1 MNESMLTKILAM
13 LDPEQRVE
21 IYKIPESSESPDDRV
36 LILTGEA
43 GRIDR
48 QSLIDD
54 GYEISGLYV
63 NVDGTVVIE
72 VEESD
77 PDDGELTLYDVLRCM
92 YPSEKAVV
100 VYRAGESRP
109 LATIHYGTVSDLIDA
124 LCSGEEDD
132 SDVVRSVNVRDII
145 AGDEVSDEQLI
156 TIEVG
161 SRSTY
166 LNINNCVKAGI
177 IYGKVSSPLPFD
189 SCRGVRHECVLG
201 Q

>member
-63 NVDGTVVIE
+63 NVDGTVVLE

-77 PDDGELTLYDVLRCM
+77 PNDGELTLYDVLRCM

-161 SRSTY
+161 E
-166 LNINNCVKAGI
+166 
-177 IYGKVSSPLPFD
+177 PLD
-189 SCRGVRHECVLG
+189 LSEY

>member
-63 NVDGTVVIE
+63 NVDGTVVLE

-100 VYRAGESRP
+100 VY
-109 LATIHYGTVSDLIDA
+109 
-124 LCSGEEDD
+124 
-132 SDVVRSVNVRDII
+132 
-145 AGDEVSDEQLI
+145 
-156 TIEVG
+156 
-161 SRSTY
+161 RSTY

-201 Q
+201 QQKSPLPSAGH

>member
-1 MNESMLTKILAM
+1 MGCC
-13 LDPEQRVE
+13 
-21 IYKIPESSESPDDRV
+21 SESPDDRV

-63 NVDGTVVIE
+63 NVDGTVVLE

-161 SRSTY
+161 E
-166 LNINNCVKAGI
+166 
-177 IYGKVSSPLPFD
+177 PLD
-189 SCRGVRHECVLG
+189 LSEY

>member
-1 MNESMLTKILAM
+1 MNESMLTKILTM
-13 LDPEQRVE
+13 LDPEQDVE
-21 IYKIPESSESPDDRV
+21 IYKISESSESPDDRV

-100 VYRAGESRP
+100 VLRPCENRP
-109 LATIHYGTVSDLIDA
+109 LATIHYGTVSDLIDV
-124 LCSGEEDD
+124 LCAGEEDD
-132 SDVVRSVNVRDII
+132 SDVVCSVNVRNII

-156 TIEVG
+156 TIELQDREEVF
-161 SRSTY
+161 TD
-166 LNINNCVKAGI
+166 IM
-177 IYGKVSSPLPFD
+177 
-189 SCRGVRHECVLG
+189 
-201 Q
+201 

>member
-63 NVDGTVVIE
+63 NVDGTVVLE
-72 VEESD
+72 VAESD

-161 SRSTY
+161 E
-166 LNINNCVKAGI
+166 
-177 IYGKVSSPLPFD
+177 PLD
-189 SCRGVRHECVLG
+189 LSEY

>member
-132 SDVVRSVNVRDII
+132 SDIVRSVNVRDII
-145 AGDEVSDEQLI
+145 AGDEVSDGQLI

-161 SRSTY
+161 E
-166 LNINNCVKAGI
+166 
-177 IYGKVSSPLPFD
+177 PLD
-189 SCRGVRHECVLG
+189 LSEY

>member
-63 NVDGTVVIE
+63 NVDGTVVLE

-77 PDDGELTLYDVLRCM
+77 PDYGELTLYDVLRCM

-161 SRSTY
+161 E
-166 LNINNCVKAGI
+166 
-177 IYGKVSSPLPFD
+177 PLD
-189 SCRGVRHECVLG
+189 LSEY

>member
-161 SRSTY
+161 E
-166 LNINNCVKAGI
+166 
-177 IYGKVSSPLPFD
+177 PLD
-189 SCRGVRHECVLG
+189 LSAY

>member
-63 NVDGTVVIE
+63 NVDDTVVLE

-161 SRSTY
+161 E
-166 LNINNCVKAGI
+166 
-177 IYGKVSSPLPFD
+177 PLD
-189 SCRGVRHECVLG
+189 LSEY

>member
-63 NVDGTVVIE
+63 NVDGTVVLE

-145 AGDEVSDEQLI
+145 VGDEVSDEQLI

-161 SRSTY
+161 E
-166 LNINNCVKAGI
+166 
-177 IYGKVSSPLPFD
+177 PLD
-189 SCRGVRHECVLG
+189 LSEY

>member
-1 MNESMLTKILAM
+1 MNESMLTKILTM
-13 LDPEQRVE
+13 LDPEQEVE
-21 IYKIPESSESPDDRV
+21 IYKIPESSASPDDRV
-36 LILTGEA
+36 LIQTGEV
-43 GRIDR
+43 GRINR
-48 QSLIDD
+48 QTFIDY
-54 GYEISGLYV
+54 GYEIYGLYAHA
-63 NVDGTVVIE
+63 DGTVVIE

-161 SRSTY
+161 E
-166 LNINNCVKAGI
+166 
-177 IYGKVSSPLPFD
+177 PLD
-189 SCRGVRHECVLG
+189 LSEY

>member
-1 MNESMLTKILAM
+1 MLTKILAM

-63 NVDGTVVIE
+63 NVDGTVVLE

-161 SRSTY
+161 E
-166 LNINNCVKAGI
+166 
-177 IYGKVSSPLPFD
+177 PLD
-189 SCRGVRHECVLG
+189 LSEY

>member
-92 YPSEKAVV
+92 YLSEKAVV
-100 VYRAGESRP
+100 VLRPCENRP

-145 AGDEVSDEQLI
+145 AGDEVSDEHLI

-161 SRSTY
+161 E
-166 LNINNCVKAGI
+166 
-177 IYGKVSSPLPFD
+177 PLD
-189 SCRGVRHECVLG
+189 LSEY

>member
-1 MNESMLTKILAM
+1 
-13 LDPEQRVE
+13 
-21 IYKIPESSESPDDRV
+21 
-36 LILTGEA
+36 
-43 GRIDR
+43 
-48 QSLIDD
+48 
-54 GYEISGLYV
+54 
-63 NVDGTVVIE
+63 
-72 VEESD
+72 
-77 PDDGELTLYDVLRCM
+77 M

-161 SRSTY
+161 E
-166 LNINNCVKAGI
+166 
-177 IYGKVSSPLPFD
+177 PLD
-189 SCRGVRHECVLG
+189 LSEY

>member
-63 NVDGTVVIE
+63 NVDGTVVLE

-161 SRSTY
+161 E
-166 LNINNCVKAGI
+166 
-177 IYGKVSSPLPFD
+177 PLD
-189 SCRGVRHECVLG
+189 LSEY

>member
-77 PDDGELTLYDVLRCM
+77 PDDGELPLYDVLRCM
-92 YPSEKAVV
+92 YPNEKAVV

-161 SRSTY
+161 E
-166 LNINNCVKAGI
+166 
-177 IYGKVSSPLPFD
+177 PLD
-189 SCRGVRHECVLG
+189 LSAY

>member
-1 MNESMLTKILAM
+1 MTQNSESKSI
-13 LDPEQRVE
+13 RF
-21 IYKIPESSESPDDRV
+21 SESPDDRV

-132 SDVVRSVNVRDII
+132 SDIVRSVNVRDII

-161 SRSTY
+161 E
-166 LNINNCVKAGI
+166 
-177 IYGKVSSPLPFD
+177 PLD
-189 SCRGVRHECVLG
+189 LSEY

>member
-63 NVDGTVVIE
+63 NVDGTVVLE

-77 PDDGELTLYDVLRCM
+77 PDDGELTLFDVLRCM

-161 SRSTY
+161 E
-166 LNINNCVKAGI
+166 
-177 IYGKVSSPLPFD
+177 PLD
-189 SCRGVRHECVLG
+189 LSEY

>member
-43 GRIDR
+43 ERIDR

-63 NVDGTVVIE
+63 NVDGTVVLE

-161 SRSTY
+161 E
-166 LNINNCVKAGI
+166 
-177 IYGKVSSPLPFD
+177 PLD
-189 SCRGVRHECVLG
+189 LSEY

>member
-63 NVDGTVVIE
+63 NVDGTVVLE

-77 PDDGELTLYDVLRCM
+77 PDDGELTLYDVLRGM

-161 SRSTY
+161 E
-166 LNINNCVKAGI
+166 
-177 IYGKVSSPLPFD
+177 PLD
-189 SCRGVRHECVLG
+189 LSEY

>member
-43 GRIDR
+43 GRVDR

-63 NVDGTVVIE
+63 NVDGTVVLE

-161 SRSTY
+161 E
-166 LNINNCVKAGI
+166 
-177 IYGKVSSPLPFD
+177 PLD
-189 SCRGVRHECVLG
+189 LSEY

>member
-54 GYEISGLYV
+54 GYEIFGLYV
-63 NVDGTVVIE
+63 NVDGTVVLE

-161 SRSTY
+161 E
-166 LNINNCVKAGI
+166 
-177 IYGKVSSPLPFD
+177 PLD
-189 SCRGVRHECVLG
+189 LSEY

>member
-92 YPSEKAVV
+92 YLSEKAVV
-100 VYRAGESRP
+100 VLRPCENRP

-145 AGDEVSDEQLI
+145 AGDEDSDEQLI

-161 SRSTY
+161 E
-166 LNINNCVKAGI
+166 
-177 IYGKVSSPLPFD
+177 PLD
-189 SCRGVRHECVLG
+189 LSEY

>member
-1 MNESMLTKILAM
+1 MNESMLTKILTM
-13 LDPEQRVE
+13 LDPEQDVE
-21 IYKIPESSESPDDRV
+21 IYKISESSESPDDRV

-43 GRIDR
+43 GQIDR

-63 NVDGTVVIE
+63 NVDGTVVLE

-124 LCSGEEDD
+124 LCSGEEDN

-161 SRSTY
+161 E
-166 LNINNCVKAGI
+166 
-177 IYGKVSSPLPFD
+177 PLD
-189 SCRGVRHECVLG
+189 LSAY

>member
-21 IYKIPESSESPDDRV
+21 IYKIPESSDSPNDRV

-92 YPSEKAVV
+92 YLSEKAVV
-100 VYRAGESRP
+100 VLRPCENRP

-161 SRSTY
+161 E
-166 LNINNCVKAGI
+166 
-177 IYGKVSSPLPFD
+177 PLD
-189 SCRGVRHECVLG
+189 LSEY

>member
-92 YPSEKAVV
+92 YLSEKAVV
-100 VYRAGESRP
+100 VLRPCENRP

-132 SDVVRSVNVRDII
+132 SDIVRSVNVRDII

-161 SRSTY
+161 E
-166 LNINNCVKAGI
+166 
-177 IYGKVSSPLPFD
+177 PLD
-189 SCRGVRHECVLG
+189 LSEY

>member
-63 NVDGTVVIE
+63 NVDGTVVLE

-161 SRSTY
+161 ELLDLSEY
-166 LNINNCVKAGI
+166 
-177 IYGKVSSPLPFD
+177 
-189 SCRGVRHECVLG
+189 

>member
-1 MNESMLTKILAM
+1 MNESMLTKILTM
-13 LDPEQRVE
+13 LDPEQDVE
-21 IYKIPESSESPDDRV
+21 IYKISESSESPDDRV

-54 GYEISGLYV
+54 GYEISGLYAHA
-63 NVDGTVVIE
+63 DGTVVIE

-161 SRSTY
+161 E
-166 LNINNCVKAGI
+166 
-177 IYGKVSSPLPFD
+177 PLD
-189 SCRGVRHECVLG
+189 LSEY

>member
-1 MNESMLTKILAM
+1 MNESMLTKILTM
-13 LDPEQRVE
+13 LDPEQDVE

-54 GYEISGLYV
+54 GYGISGLYV
-63 NVDGTVVIE
+63 NVDGTVVLE

-161 SRSTY
+161 E
-166 LNINNCVKAGI
+166 
-177 IYGKVSSPLPFD
+177 PLD
-189 SCRGVRHECVLG
+189 LSAY

>member
-63 NVDGTVVIE
+63 NVDGTVVLE

-132 SDVVRSVNVRDII
+132 GDVVRSVNVRDII

-161 SRSTY
+161 E
-166 LNINNCVKAGI
+166 
-177 IYGKVSSPLPFD
+177 PLD
-189 SCRGVRHECVLG
+189 LSEY

>member
-63 NVDGTVVIE
+63 NVDGTVVLE

-77 PDDGELTLYDVLRCM
+77 PDNGELTLYDVLRCM

-161 SRSTY
+161 E
-166 LNINNCVKAGI
+166 
-177 IYGKVSSPLPFD
+177 PLD
-189 SCRGVRHECVLG
+189 LSEY

>member
-63 NVDGTVVIE
+63 NVDGTVVLE

-132 SDVVRSVNVRDII
+132 SNVVRSVNVRDII

-161 SRSTY
+161 E
-166 LNINNCVKAGI
+166 
-177 IYGKVSSPLPFD
+177 PLD
-189 SCRGVRHECVLG
+189 LSEY

>member
-1 MNESMLTKILAM
+1 MNKSMLTKILA
-13 LDPEQRVE
+13 LFDQGQQIE

-161 SRSTY
+161 E
-166 LNINNCVKAGI
+166 
-177 IYGKVSSPLPFD
+177 PLD
-189 SCRGVRHECVLG
+189 LSAY

>member
-1 MNESMLTKILAM
+1 MNESMLTKILAI

-63 NVDGTVVIE
+63 NVDGTVVLE

-161 SRSTY
+161 E
-166 LNINNCVKAGI
+166 
-177 IYGKVSSPLPFD
+177 PLD
-189 SCRGVRHECVLG
+189 LSEY

>member
-92 YPSEKAVV
+92 YLSEKAVV
-100 VYRAGESRP
+100 VLRPCENRP
-109 LATIHYGTVSDLIDA
+109 LATILYGTVSDLIDA

-161 SRSTY
+161 E
-166 LNINNCVKAGI
+166 
-177 IYGKVSSPLPFD
+177 PLD
-189 SCRGVRHECVLG
+189 LSEY

>member
-43 GRIDR
+43 GRID
-48 QSLIDD
+48 D

-63 NVDGTVVIE
+63 NVDGTVVLE

-161 SRSTY
+161 E
-166 LNINNCVKAGI
+166 
-177 IYGKVSSPLPFD
+177 PLD
-189 SCRGVRHECVLG
+189 LSEY

>member
-13 LDPEQRVE
+13 LAPEQRVE

-161 SRSTY
+161 E
-166 LNINNCVKAGI
+166 
-177 IYGKVSSPLPFD
+177 PLD
-189 SCRGVRHECVLG
+189 LSEY

>member
-63 NVDGTVVIE
+63 NVDGTVVLE

-92 YPSEKAVV
+92 YPGEKAVV
-100 VYRAGESRP
+100 VIRPCENRP

-161 SRSTY
+161 E
-166 LNINNCVKAGI
+166 
-177 IYGKVSSPLPFD
+177 PLD
-189 SCRGVRHECVLG
+189 LSAY

>member
-63 NVDGTVVIE
+63 NVDGTVVLE

-132 SDVVRSVNVRDII
+132 SDVGCSVNVRNII

-161 SRSTY
+161 E
-166 LNINNCVKAGI
+166 
-177 IYGKVSSPLPFD
+177 PLD
-189 SCRGVRHECVLG
+189 LSAY